1 MLHRELIG
9 AFSASSTCKYSGETP
24 LTTLLAQ
31 GEGAERP
38 AGPPHGQ
45 DSGARARRP
54 GHPVL
59 PLQPTPEPGSR
70 ADAWPTLLVLTVSC
84 RRALLPLGA
93 HDLLPTLPQLTRPR
107 HSAQSWVHTTTGRG
121 RIVWGTERSNF
132 AFPVRSI
139 DVSLSL
145 SSPLG
150 IRDSFFYFQWP
161 HFVTCELRTQ
171 RLKESLAG
179 TALILH
185 RHSKASLDLIYV
197 FFSKK

>member
-38 AGPPHGQ
+38 AGPRTARTRVRVPVGQ
-45 DSGARARRP
+45 AILCFRCSR
-54 GHPVL
+54 L
-59 PLQPTPEPGSR
+59 LSR
-70 ADAWPTLLVLTVSC
+70 AAEPTRGQRFWFSLWVTEGPSFLWGHMTCCPPSLSSPGPGTVLRAESTPLLEGGELSEE
-84 RRALLPLGA
+84 
-93 HDLLPTLPQLTRPR
+93 QK
-107 HSAQSWVHTTTGRG
+107 
-121 RIVWGTERSNF
+121 SNF